1 MTFILVNIIT
11 QAAVLTLFR
20 LGESPLK
27 KWVTWSKPFISYMY
41 DHQILVISL

>member
-27 KWVTWSKPFISYMY
+27 KWVTSKPFISYMY